1 VLASDAYWRIQFRM
15 AHQTSSILYT
25 EEDDIFDRRYP
36 IKIER
41 LSPRHWTPVQVARS
55 AAKLLVQRGGTRVLD
70 VGCGPGKFCA
80 VGALVTD
87 GEFTGIEQRP
97 RLAAIARDMI
107 RDHAIE
113 RVHIIQGNIVDV
125 CFRDYDA
132 FYIYNPF
139 QENILPSMKIDG
151 TVDVTA
157 ELYER
162 YIAHLQ
168 RQLAEMPTE
177 TRVVTFHGA
186 CEEIP
191 SCYECD
197 EEGFD
202 GFLKLWVKAW

>member
-1 VLASDAYWRIQFRM
+1 MSAPAMSLW
-15 AHQTSSILYT
+15 YT
-25 EEDDIFDRRYP
+25 DEDDLFDRRYP
-36 IKIER
+36 VKIER
-41 LSPRHWTPVQVARS
+41 LSPRHWTPLQVART
-55 AAKLLVQRGGTRVLD
+55 AAKLLVRQPGTRVLD

-87 GEFTGIEQRP
+87 GHFTGVEQRP

-107 RDHAIE
+107 RDHGIE
-113 RVHIIQGNIVDV
+113 RVNIICGNIVDV
-125 CFRDYDA
+125 RFHHYDA

-139 QENILPSMKIDG
+139 QENILPSMRIDA
-151 TVDVTA
+151 TVDVTG

-168 RQLAEMPTE
+168 HELAGMPVG
-177 TRVVTFHGA
+177 TRAVTFHGV

-191 SCYECD
+191 NSYECD

-202 GFLKLWVKAW
+202 GFLKLWVKTR